1 MGIREISASSFVRQG
16 KRSSYLPPRLTRM
29 DLANTCIG
37 KKYLAFTNI
46 FIDEV
51 VGRSYHDHIKGLK

>member
-37 KKYLAFTNI
+37 KKYLAFTI
-46 FIDEV
+46 FSLTKSWADRTMTI
-51 VGRSYHDHIKGLK
+51 